1 MRRGAGPWEATS
13 HTGRPGTVRNLR
25 VEKSSRT
32 GPGEEARGCCLGTL
46 PQAPLPA
53 PNRSNRNLASCE
65 CREKPSRSL
74 RRHHCSMW
82 PPRRM
87 RHLLRRA
94 SSCRRF
100 SRRLQDTS
108 TAGEEAMCTRG
119 WRVRCLQR
127 PADPGARGPGST
139 CRWGLSFLISEE
151 DSLIYAIPGQD

>member
-13 HTGRPGTVRNLR
+13 HTGRPGKVRNLR
-25 VEKSSRT
+25 VEKSSGT

-119 WRVRCLQR
+119 WRVEDVFSAQPILGVED
-127 PADPGARGPGST
+127 PAPPVVGASVSSSVRKT
-139 CRWGLSFLISEE
+139 H
-151 DSLIYAIPGQD
+151 